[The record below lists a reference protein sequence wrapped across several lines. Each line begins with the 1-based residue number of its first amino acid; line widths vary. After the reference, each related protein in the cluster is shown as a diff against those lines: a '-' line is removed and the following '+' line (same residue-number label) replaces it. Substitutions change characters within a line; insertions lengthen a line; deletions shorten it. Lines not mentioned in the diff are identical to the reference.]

1 MTPILIIPGLGGS
14 GPYHWQTHMEH
25 SFPSAF
31 RVHQDDWDQPDRAA
45 WAERLAASI
54 AAAPG
59 AVLVAHSL
67 GCALVACLAVEHP
80 ELAVDAALLVAPA
93 DVDRTDRLPDQVRE
107 FAPMP
112 RRPLPF
118 RSIVVA
124 SSNDPYMTLP
134 RAREYAAAWGADFV
148 DAGALG
154 HINVDAGFGLWPAGE
169 RILRALMAGRPISRI
184 PPQVQPFAEDAP
196 AL

>member
-14 GPYHWQTHMEH
+14 GPHHWQTHMER
-25 SFPSAF
+25 SFSSAS
-31 RVHQDDWDQPDRAA
+31 RVRQDDWDQPDRAA

-54 AAAPG
+54 EATPG

-67 GCALVACLAVEHP
+67 GCALVAWLAVERP
-80 ELAVDAALLVAPA
+80 ELAVEAALLVAPA
-93 DVDRTDRLPDQVRE
+93 DVDRRDRLPDQVHE

-112 RRPLPF
+112 RRSLPF

-154 HINVDAGFGLWPAGE
+154 HINVDAGFGPWPAGE
-169 RILRALMAGRPISRI
+169 RILHDLITGRRNRCV
-184 PPQVQPFAEDAP
+184 PPQVQPSAEDAP
-196 AL
+196 VL